1 MKSFKFAVLATLALA
16 AATLPVACSD
26 SALSGLSDG
35 TMGRLVV
42 KLTDAPF
49 LSDSVAS
56 VDVFV
61 VRVDGRVGSTDDA
74 DADANLQSSTAA
86 GWHTLAEPNA
96 LYDLLKLQN
105 GATATLGSATL
116 TPGTYNGFRFIID
129 PNQSSI
135 TLKNGK
141 KLTNTSSPSVTFPSA
156 SRSGIKIVLSK
167 PVEIVGGA
175 TTTLLIDFDVNN
187 SFVMRGNSIDQ
198 NGLLFK
204 PVIKGTITD
213 AATVNATI
221 RLANSTAVS
230 LDFLQGTTA
239 LSGGSNLAF
248 GASSACSSVNA
259 ATPNLNVVQ
268 TGTTTPL
275 PGFTPTL
282 EVGKS
287 YSVIAYPNAANVVQF
302 ATLPNLFTPVAGQAG
317 LRVFNATTIAAAF
330 DVFVTAPA
338 ATLTTP
344 TVANVLSGAS
354 SAFVSVPA
362 GGSQIRLTAVGTT
375 TPVLLDF
382 GTQTFT
388 AGQNVT
394 LVIAPPA
401 AGQTAPRAF
410 LVVGC

>member
-1 MKSFKFAVLATLALA
+1 MKRFKFAVLATLALA

-26 SALSGLSDG
+26 SGLSGLNDG
-35 TMGRLVV
+35 TGRLVV

-74 DADANLQSSTAA
+74 DADANLQSGTAA

-96 LYDLLKLQN
+96 LYDLLTLQN

-116 TPGTYNGFRFIID
+116 TAGTYNGFRFIID

-156 SRSGIKIVLSK
+156 SRTGIKIVLSK

-175 TTTLLIDFDVNN
+175 TTTFLIDFDVNN

-213 AATVNATI
+213 AATVNATV

-287 YSVIAYPNAANVVQF
+287 YSVIAYPNAASVIQF

-330 DVFVTAPA
+330 DVFVTAPG

>member
-1 MKSFKFAVLATLALA
+1 MKILKFTVLATLALA

-26 SALSGLSDG
+26 SALSGLNDG
-35 TMGRLVV
+35 TGRLVV

-49 LSDSVAS
+49 LSDEVAS

-74 DADANLQSSTAA
+74 DADANVQNGTAA

-116 TPGTYNGFRFIID
+116 TAGTYNGFRFIID

-135 TLKNGK
+135 TLKNGT

-156 SRSGIKIVLSK
+156 SRTGIKIVLSK
-167 PVEIVGGA
+167 PVEIVAGA
-175 TTTLLIDFDVNN
+175 TTTFLIDFDVDN
-187 SFVMRGNSIDQ
+187 SFVMRGNSIEK

-221 RLANSTAVS
+221 RLANSTAVP

-259 ATPNLNVVQ
+259 ATPNLSVVQ

-287 YSVIAYPNAANVVQF
+287 YSVIAYPNAANVIQF
-302 ATLPNLFTPVAGQAG
+302 ATLPNLFTPAAGQAG

-330 DVFVTAPA
+330 DVFVTAPG

-344 TVANVLSGAS
+344 TIANVLSGAS

-382 GTQTFT
+382 GTQTLT

>member
-26 SALSGLSDG
+26 SLSGLSDG
-35 TMGRLVV
+35 TGRLVV

-74 DADANLQSSTAA
+74 DADANVQNGAAA

-96 LYDLLKLQN
+96 LYDLLTLQN

-116 TPGTYNGFRFIID
+116 TAGTYNGFRFIID

-156 SRSGIKIVLSK
+156 SRTGIKIVLSK

-175 TTTLLIDFDVNN
+175 TTTFLVDFDVNN
-187 SFVMRGNSIDQ
+187 SFVMRGNSIEQ

-287 YSVIAYPNAANVVQF
+287 YSVIAYPNAANVIQF
-302 ATLPNLFTPVAGQAG
+302 ATLSNLFTPVAGQAG

-330 DVFVTAPA
+330 DVFVTVPA
-338 ATLTTP
+338 APLTTP

-382 GTQTFT
+382 GTQTFV

>member
-1 MKSFKFAVLATLALA
+1 MKRFKFAVLATLALA

-26 SALSGLSDG
+26 SGLSGLNDG
-35 TMGRLVV
+35 TGRLVV

-74 DADANLQSSTAA
+74 DADANLQSGTAA

-96 LYDLLKLQN
+96 LYDLLTLQN

-116 TPGTYNGFRFIID
+116 TAGTYNGFRFIID

-156 SRSGIKIVLSK
+156 SRTGIKIVLSK

-175 TTTLLIDFDVNN
+175 TTTFLIDFDVNN

-213 AATVNATI
+213 AATVNATV

-287 YSVIAYPNAANVVQF
+287 YSVIAYPNAASVIQF

-330 DVFVTAPA
+330 DVFVTAPG

-394 LVIAPPA
+394 LVIAPNSFCVA
-401 AGQTAPRAF
+401 AHRASS
-410 LVVGC
+410 